1 MADWPTYLP
10 APLRNGFEINPED
23 PILRTQ
29 MDAGPDRVRR
39 RFTAIPSRLPV
50 SWKFTEAQLAL
61 FEAWH
66 KLSMLD
72 GSAWFTVNLPNGL
85 GVSALDARFTKPP
98 KKALLSGKNWNVSAE
113 LEVRELPVMTQAYF
127 DVALSYDPDDIVY
140 GSPALHTLVN
150 TTLPSA
156 NYW

>member
-1 MADWPTYLP
+1 MATWPANLP
-10 APLRNGFEINPED
+10 APLRRGYEINPED

-39 RFTAIPSRLPV
+39 RFTAIPSRIPV
-50 SWKFTEAQLAL
+50 SWRFTEAQFAL

-66 KLSMLD
+66 KLEALD
-72 GSAWFTVNLPNGL
+72 GAAWFTVSLSNGL
-85 GVSALDARFTKPP
+85 GFQAVEAQFTKPP
-98 KKALLSGKNWNVSAE
+98 KKVLLGGANWEVSAE
-113 LEVRELPVMTQAYF
+113 LEVRALPVMTQEYL
-127 DVALSYDPDDIVY
+127 DVALAYEPDYIAY
-140 GSPALHTLVN
+140 GSPVLHTLVH

>member
-1 MADWPTYLP
+1 MATWPANLP
-10 APLRNGFEINPED
+10 APLRSGYEINPED

-39 RFTAIPSRLPV
+39 RFTAIPSRIPV
-50 SWKFTEAQLAL
+50 SWRFTEAQLAL

-66 KLSMLD
+66 KHEALD
-72 GSAWFTVNLPNGL
+72 GAAWFTISLANGL
-85 GVSALDARFTKPP
+85 GISAMEARFTKPP
-98 KKALLSGKNWNVSAE
+98 KKPLLSGMNWEVSAE
-113 LEVRELPVMTQAYF
+113 LEVRELPVMTQAYL
-127 DVALSYDPDDIVY
+127 DAALAYDPDDIVY
-140 GSPALHTLVN
+140 GSPTLHTLVH